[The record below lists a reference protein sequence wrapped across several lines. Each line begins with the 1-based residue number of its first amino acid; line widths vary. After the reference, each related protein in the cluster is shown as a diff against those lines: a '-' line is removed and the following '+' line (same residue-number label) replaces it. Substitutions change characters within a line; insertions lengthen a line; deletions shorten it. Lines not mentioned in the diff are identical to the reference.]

1 MITRGCTS
9 RAGLRPAARR
19 VSSLRCGPRLAQQ
32 DLPKV
37 RTRVASLLRVQL
49 TEQVWLVG
57 SGSTGFS
64 TTHPRDCHV
73 YMIAS
78 DGDGVLIDTGA
89 GIDVSPLLAEIERA
103 GAASVVDR
111 ILVTHAHADHSGG
124 AAELREALGAEVHA
138 SHEVATYLRNGDA
151 EKASFDVM
159 KAPGG
164 YPDDYWYHSCKVD
177 AELVAGQRLAVGS
190 LEVEVVPASGHSSGH
205 LAFALHRPGGV
216 DLFSGDAA
224 FAHGRV
230 LLQDLWDC
238 SIREST
244 RTIRRFAKLKP
255 DGFYPGHGLIAISE
269 GWNHIYSAMD
279 EILSGLPPRQLTF

>member
-1 MITRGCTS
+1 MGQT
-9 RAGLRPAARR
+9 
-19 VSSLRCGPRLAQQ
+19 
-32 DLPKV
+32 D
-37 RTRVASLLRVQL
+37 VASLLRVQL

-57 SGSTGFS
+57 SGGTGFS

-73 YMIAS
+73 YLIAS
-78 DGDGVLIDTGA
+78 GGEGVLIDAGA
-89 GIDVSPLLAEIERA
+89 GIHVSPLLAEIERA

-124 AAELREALGAEVHA
+124 AAELKEALGAEVHA
-138 SHEVATYLRNGDA
+138 SHEVATYLRSGDA
-151 EKASFDVM
+151 ERAGFDVM
-159 KAPGG
+159 KGPGG
-164 YPDDYWYHSCKVD
+164 YPEDYQYHSCDVD
-177 AELVAGQRLAVGS
+177 AELVPGQRLGVGS
-190 LEVEVVPASGHSSGH
+190 LEVEVIAAPGHSSGH

-244 RTIRRFAKLKP
+244 WTIRRFAELKP
-255 DGFYPGHGLIAISE
+255 EGFYPGTG
-269 GWNHIYSAMD
+269 
-279 EILSGLPPRQLTF
+279 